1 MLNRVETI
9 LQYERKQWAATSMA
23 RKKISDDSLCFFFFP
38 FLDEKQWRIDK
49 KHRLKYSSLPW
60 ASFPKL
66 QPGTKMS
73 LCIAY
78 WPGLTQIWDGYI
90 NQPFF
95 QFFSPFIADILTIYG
110 YFCDIADKSV
120 PHQLPFHL
128 KFWSWNGPQKHLAQL
143 AATQSVQA
151 FKGMHLFCSPIHASK
166 VHAMG
171 ASLLK

>member
-1 MLNRVETI
+1 MN
-9 LQYERKQWAATSMA
+9 ACNHTSI
-23 RKKISDDSLCFFFFP
+23 RNIWHVLLL
-38 FLDEKQWRIDK
+38 FLGLWW
-49 KHRLKYSSLPW
+49 L
-60 ASFPKL
+60 
-66 QPGTKMS
+66 GMKMS
-73 LCIAY
+73 LYITEISSIY
-78 WPGLTQIWDGYI
+78 RVLTRRDTNMGWIY
-90 NQPFF
+90 QPTDFSV
-95 QFFSPFIADILTIYG
+95 FFSIYRWYFGDILTIYG
-110 YFCDIADKSV
+110 YFYDIADKSV